1 MATAVSKTDPKPA
14 ASGDGPTGDSQSHPL
29 YASDRDLVDHLLAT
43 EVPAPEHL
51 VDLARLLIRY
61 RGFPGA
67 QDLQDD
73 LAKTLRLWGLD
84 LEALHQRT
92 RQIWAS
98 GYRPGAQPQEQ
109 AVGSGFD
116 TADAD

>member
-1 MATAVSKTDPKPA
+1 MASEASKIDAAPA
-14 ASGDGPTGDSQSHPL
+14 DSQAHPL
-29 YASDRDLVDHLLAT
+29 YDTDRDLVDRLLAT

-51 VDLARLLIRY
+51 VDLARLISRY

-67 QDLQDD
+67 RDLQDD
-73 LAKTLRLWGLD
+73 LQKTLRLWGLE
-84 LEALHQRT
+84 LEELHRRT
-92 RQIWAS
+92 REIWAA
-98 GYRPGAQPQEQ
+98 GFRPGAQPREQ

>member
-1 MATAVSKTDPKPA
+1 MASEASKTDA
-14 ASGDGPTGDSQSHPL
+14 AAADSAADRQAHPL
-29 YASDRDLVDHLLAT
+29 YDSDRDLVDRLLAT
-43 EVPAPEHL
+43 EEPAPEHL
-51 VDLARLLIRY
+51 VDLARLLSRY

-73 LAKTLRLWGLD
+73 LAKTLRLWGLE
-84 LEALHQRT
+84 LEELHRRT
-92 RQIWAS
+92 REIWAS
-98 GYRPGAQPQEQ
+98 GFRPGAQPQEQ